1 MSPMVSVIYV
11 LGGFLLLVKGADWFV
26 SGASGLA
33 RRLGIPPLV
42 IGLTIVAFGTSAPEL
57 AVSITAALR
66 GANEIAVGNVIG
78 SNLFNLLVVAGGSA
92 ILCPLAADRTLLR
105 RDWPCSALAALL
117 LTGMLMLNHDITRP
131 ESVILLVLFAGML
144 IWQLHST
151 KPAQTV
157 HTAAE
162 EHRSGAVLAII
173 IVVGIAC
180 IVAGG
185 EFAVRGATGL
195 ARAFGWSES
204 LIGLTIVAV
213 GTSLPELVTSIVA
226 ARRGEND
233 IAMGNVIGSNLFNI
247 LCILGISA
255 FVNPITVAPTAMV
268 DAALLT
274 IVSAV
279 FWLAARRGTLSR
291 MTGSVMVLLYAAYTG
306 YLIMR

>member
-1 MSPMVSVIYV
+1 MSPMLSVVCI

-33 RRLGIPPLV
+33 HRLGIPPLV

-57 AVSITAALR
+57 AVSVTAALR

-78 SNLFNLLVVAGGSA
+78 SNLFNLLVVAGASA
-92 ILCPLAADRTLLR
+92 VLCPLVADRTLLR
-105 RDWPCSALAALL
+105 RDLPCSIFAALL
-117 LTGMLMLNHDITRP
+117 LTGMLLDNSITRL
-131 ESVILLVLFAGML
+131 EAIILLVLFGCML
-144 IWQLHST
+144 TWQLCSAKSSPET
-151 KPAQTV
+151 G
-157 HTAAE
+157 AE
-162 EHRSGAVLAII
+162 EHRSGWVLAAV
-173 IVVGIAC
+173 IVVGIGC

-226 ARRGEND
+226 ARRGENE
-233 IAMGNVIGSNLFNI
+233 IAMGNVVGSNLFNL
-247 LCILGISA
+247 LCILGLSA
-255 FVNPITVAPTAMV
+255 VLNPIVVAPTAII

-274 IVSAV
+274 IVSV
-279 FWLAARRGTLSR
+279 LFWLAARHGTLSR
-291 MTGSVMVLLYAAYTG
+291 SMGFAMVVLYVAYTG
-306 YLIMR
+306 YLIVR